1 MFAVLRKRN
10 FTLLW
15 LGQIVSM
22 CGDGF
27 LFIAVPYYVYQLT
40 GLILQTGITVVAE
53 TLPRVLLSSLA
64 GVFVDRWNR
73 RWTMLIADLLRAAVL
88 LLMLLVHSADLLWL
102 IYIALAA

>member
-1 MFAVLRKRN
+1 M
-10 FTLLW
+10 
-15 LGQIVSM
+15 
-22 CGDGF
+22 
-27 LFIAVPYYVYQLT
+27 
-40 GLILQTGITVVAE
+40 VAE

-102 IYIALAA
+102 IYSASF